1 MKNDILYPV
10 VMSKEDG
17 GYFAQCYDYEEIYA
31 EGDTIEEALKNIKE
45 VFGLIFYDFEE
56 DEYKKASNIEDIM
69 KELKEGEFV
78 VYVNVWLPYEFSK
91 VKVVNTKKTLTIP
104 NHLNMLGQYKNINFS
119 KILTEALEK
128 ELNVK

>member
-10 VMSKEDG
+10 VMSKEEE

-69 KELKEGEFV
+69 KNSKKENLL
-78 VYVNVWLPYEFSK
+78 Y
-91 VKVVNTKKTLTIP
+91 
-104 NHLNMLGQYKNINFS
+104 M
-119 KILTEALEK
+119 
-128 ELNVK
+128 

>member
-1 MKNDILYPV
+1 MLKKDGWYLVSVNGSHHKFKHPV
-10 VMSKEDG
+10 KKGIVTV
-17 GYFAQCYDYEEIYA
+17 
-31 EGDTIEEALKNIKE
+31 DTIEEALKNIKE

>member
-17 GYFAQCYDYEEIYA
+17 VYFAQCYDYEEIYA
-31 EGDTIEEALKNIKE
+31 EG
-45 VFGLIFYDFEE
+45 